1 MTYPRPI
8 ATSNEGW
15 IIEIIDAY
23 KDAKAAIP
31 FAEAAGKSISDADL
45 FHMAPLVCLK
55 FRDLLSSE
63 ESRTKAK
70 NAAIGSYMANQE
82 AGNRN
87 MNDPV
92 IAFSFCYVTAHY
104 GLGLL
109 DEEKC
114 QSILVLVETHLEKI
128 KTAVADKQ

>member
-1 MTYPRPI
+1 MEYPRPI
-8 ATSNEGW
+8 ATTNEGW

-31 FAEAAGKSISDADL
+31 FAEAAGKTISEADL

-70 NAAIGSYMANQE
+70 DAAMGSYMANIE

-87 MNDPV
+87 MNDSV
-92 IAFSFCYVTAHY
+92 IAFSFCYMLAHY
-104 GLGLL
+104 GLGLV

-114 QSILVLVETHLEKI
+114 QSILALIETHLEKI
-128 KTAVADKQ
+128 KTAVAD

>member
-1 MTYPRPI
+1 MTQTRAIP
-8 ATSNEGW
+8 TSNEGW
-15 IIEIIDAY
+15 IIEIIEAY

-31 FAEAAGKSISDADL
+31 FAEAAGKMISEADL

-70 NAAIGSYMANQE
+70 DAAMGSYIANQE

-87 MNDPV
+87 MNDPI
-92 IAFSFCYVTAHY
+92 IAFSFCYIIAHY

-109 DEEKC
+109 DDEKC
-114 QSILVLVETHLEKI
+114 QSILMLVETHLEKI
-128 KTAVADKQ
+128 KTAVAGE

>member
-1 MTYPRPI
+1 MEYPRPI

-31 FAEAAGKSISDADL
+31 FAEAAGKQISEADL

-55 FRDLLSSE
+55 FRDLLSSGDC
-63 ESRTKAK
+63 RTKAK
-70 NAAIGSYMANQE
+70 DAAMGSYMANQE

-87 MNDPV
+87 MNDPI
-92 IAFSFCYVTAHY
+92 IAFSFCYITAHFGI
-104 GLGLL
+104 GLVN
-109 DEEKC
+109 EEKC
-114 QSILVLVETHLEKI
+114 QSILQLVETHLEKI
-128 KTAVADKQ
+128 KTAVVD

>member
-1 MTYPRPI
+1 MTFPKPI
-8 ATSNEGW
+8 PTSNEGW

-31 FAEAAGKSISDADL
+31 FAEAAGKNISDADL

-55 FRDLLSSE
+55 FRDLLRSE
-63 ESRTKAK
+63 ASRTKAK
-70 NAAIGSYMANQE
+70 DAAMGSYMANME

-87 MNDPV
+87 MHDPV
-92 IAFSFCYVTAHY
+92 IAFSLCYIIAHY

-114 QSILVLVETHLEKI
+114 QNILMLVETHLEKI
-128 KTAVADKQ
+128 TTAVADE

>member
-1 MTYPRPI
+1 MTYPKPI
-8 ATSNEGW
+8 STTNEGW

-31 FAEAAGKSISDADL
+31 FAEAAGKNISDADL

-55 FRDLLSSE
+55 FRDLLSSQ
-63 ESRTKAK
+63 ESRTRAK
-70 NAAIGSYMANQE
+70 DAAMGSYMANVE

-92 IAFSFCYVTAHY
+92 IAFSLCYIIAHY

-114 QSILVLVETHLEKI
+114 QSILMLVETHLEKI
-128 KTAVADKQ
+128 KTAVADE